1 MGTDKCDRLN
11 LGLLRKFDSSC
22 SVLGLNH
29 NPLVHKSHS
38 HKTRLRE
45 QFVVKF
51 VKDASSS
58 PSLLIFLERKIT
70 IVKREEMQK
79 GFFNHAKM
87 VHKNVII

>member
-45 QFVVKF
+45 QFVVKL
-51 VKDASSS
+51 VKDASFS
-58 PSLLIFLERKIT
+58 PSLLIFLEWKIT
-70 IVKREEMQK
+70 IVIRRDAK
-79 GFFNHAKM
+79 GGF
-87 VHKNVII
+87 